1 MWSLEV
7 LCRKNAAHCSSAAP
21 PDSGTP
27 WPIGQAV
34 TLGPPELSTASSLA
48 PIRIASTALLSY
60 AELALGFDLD
70 GLRRGLIGVLR
81 AERGLSPDE
90 TVALDP
96 LTVLAF
102 ATAMAP
108 EFVAEQWVEPLSQKL
123 ARYQDWP
130 VPSFT
135 LVDRAHGGVRI
146 RVVDRVAVKVL
157 PARRRQ

>member
-1 MWSLEV
+1 MSKE
-7 LCRKNAAHCSSAAP
+7 CRPLLFGCTAGFRDTVAHRA
-21 PDSGTP
+21 SGDA
-27 WPIGQAV
+27 G
-34 TLGPPELSTASSLA
+34 STGTQHGVKPLA

-70 GLRRGLIGVLR
+70 GLRRGLIAVLR
-81 AERGLSPDE
+81 AERGLLPDE

-108 EFVAEQWVEPLSQKL
+108 EFVAEQWLEPLSQKL